1 MNERKQKNILIQG
14 NLKEKKVYY
23 RFLPNEFSQGIWFL
37 RIQSLAYSIN
47 DRNPIKDICTITSN
61 LVTSQTYN
69 TTDGPI
75 INTCEQPLA
84 LLMFE
89 PKVKRKVVSF
99 DKNWSYINLYADELI
114 LNVFSIDE
122 KKQINVDC
130 DVNFIVQ
137 LEKRG

>member
-1 MNERKQKNILIQG
+1 MNEKKQKNILIQG

-23 RFLPNEFSQGIWFL
+23 RFLPNEFSQGTWFL

-75 INTCEQPLA
+75 IKTCEQPLA
-84 LLMFE
+84 LVMFE
-89 PKVKRKVVSF
+89 PKVRRKVVSF
-99 DKNWSYINLYADELI
+99 DKNWSYINLYSNELI
-114 LNVFSIDE
+114 LNVFSLDE
-122 KKQINVDC
+122 KKQLKIDC

-137 LEKRG
+137 LDKRG

>member
-1 MNERKQKNILIQG
+1 MNEKKQKNILIQG

-23 RFLPNEFSQGIWFL
+23 RFLLNEFSQGTWFL

-75 INTCEQPLA
+75 IKTFEQPLA
-84 LLMFE
+84 LVMFE
-89 PKVKRKVVSF
+89 PKVRRKVVSF
-99 DKNWSYINLYADELI
+99 DKNWSYINLYSNELI
-114 LNVFSIDE
+114 LNVFSLDE
-122 KKQINVDC
+122 KKQLKIDC

-137 LEKRG
+137 LDKRG

>member
-1 MNERKQKNILIQG
+1 MNEKKQKNILIQG
-14 NLKEKKVYY
+14 NLKENKVYY
-23 RFLPNEFSQGIWFL
+23 RFLPNEFSQGTWFL

-75 INTCEQPLA
+75 IKTFEQPLA
-84 LLMFE
+84 LVMFE
-89 PKVKRKVVSF
+89 PKVRRKVVSF
-99 DKNWSYINLYADELI
+99 DKNWSYINLYSNELI
-114 LNVFSIDE
+114 LNVFSLDE
-122 KKQINVDC
+122 KKQLKIDC

-137 LEKRG
+137 LDKRG